1 MKKGIRSVDCESI
14 FVMGLPRSG
23 STLLSRL
30 LNNSPD
36 ILSVNDLYFLQ
47 AVLAMDATDG
57 ELSDLQI
64 VELADLLLNVINV
77 RSNANEEF
85 IGQLRITS
93 ESILKIRQTVLSRQK
108 HKLYEWHDLMNDLLS
123 LVATYIGK
131 SRWADK
137 TPQNFYHFYLLA
149 ERFPKAR
156 FIFLF
161 RDPRS
166 ILASYKYASG
176 EGHDIRRYHPVVYSL
191 YWRSAVRFY
200 KRAKDHPRVMMLRY
214 EDLLSN
220 TVDVCAKLSEFLCTD
235 IDIPELTSLGHNSSF
250 VKGDRKN
257 ITTTENWICER
268 LCGPEMNDLC
278 YGIHNNYPKIG
289 DVPYLLK
296 VSLQFTVFQTLRAF
310 SDRESRQ
317 RIITFIRGLGR

>member
-1 MKKGIRSVDCESI
+1 MVKSVDCESI

-23 STLLSRL
+23 STLISRL

-47 AVLAMDATDG
+47 AVLAMDATSG
-57 ELSDLQI
+57 ELSHLQI
-64 VELADLLLNVINV
+64 VELVDLLLNVINV
-77 RSNANEEF
+77 RSNVNEEF
-85 IGQLRITS
+85 IGQLNITP
-93 ESILKIRQTVLSRQK
+93 ESIQRIRQEVLSRQK
-108 HKLYEWHDLMNDLLS
+108 HKRYEWHDLMNDLLS
-123 LVATYIGK
+123 LVSADTGK

-200 KRAKDHPRVMMLRY
+200 QRVKDHPRVIMLRY
-214 EDLLSN
+214 EDLLSD
-220 TVDVCAKLSEFLCTD
+220 TVNICAKLGEFLCTD
-235 IDIPELTSLGHNSSF
+235 INLPELTSLGHNSSF
-250 VKGDRKN
+250 SKGDRKS
-257 ITTTENWICER
+257 ITTTESWICER
-268 LCGPEMNDLC
+268 LCSSEMNDLC
-278 YGIHNNYPKIG
+278 YGIQSHYPKIS

-296 VSLQFTVFQTLRAF
+296 ASLQFSTFQTLRAF
-310 SDRESRQ
+310 NDKEARK